1 LVADLT
7 QPGREQEDR
16 DQDAERRDRLQ
27 QATRQRAW
35 LKLARQLGGR
45 GRRGGDVDS
54 GGDMR
59 RLEER
64 VRCSRRDER
73 DD

>member
-35 LKLARQLGGR
+35 LKLARQLGR
-45 GRRGGDVDS
+45 
-54 GGDMR
+54 
-59 RLEER
+59 
-64 VRCSRRDER
+64 
-73 DD
+73 